1 MHSDIG
7 KRGQYTELG
16 EDGLGSGR
24 FGDEYTD
31 NPLASLLATSC
42 YTGCSFDDDNEE
54 TDMSHYCGIDLHSNN
69 HVVVVIDEKDKRVFE
84 KRLNNDL
91 SLTLDALS
99 PFQESL
105 QGIAVESTFNWYWL
119 VDGLQAQGY
128 NLQLVNTAAVKQY
141 DGLKYSDDRYDAF
154 HLAHLMRLG
163 ILPTGY
169 IYPKEQRAV
178 RDLLRRRLF
187 LVRTASAQLIS
198 VQSQIWRSTGQRIK
212 SADLRKTDFV
222 AQEVEGYTL
231 QAVNAGLSVYQAVQR
246 EIDTLEQSAHQAV
259 KLSDAFQILQ
269 TVTGIGKILGLT
281 IMLETG
287 TIGRFAGPGNYASY
301 CRCVDSKRTSN
312 GKKKGEGNAKAGNK
326 YLSWAFSEAAHFAVR
341 FEPLAQRFYERK
353 KAKTNGII
361 AIRAVARK
369 LARATWMMLKH
380 QVPYDARRMFPG

>member
-1 MHSDIG
+1 
-7 KRGQYTELG
+7 
-16 EDGLGSGR
+16 
-24 FGDEYTD
+24 
-31 NPLASLLATSC
+31 
-42 YTGCSFDDDNEE
+42 
-54 TDMSHYCGIDLHSNN
+54 MSHYCGIDLHSNN
-69 HVVVVIDEKDKRVFE
+69 HFVVVTDAEDKRVLE

-91 SLTLDALS
+91 SLTLEALS
-99 PFQESL
+99 PYRESL

-119 VDGLQAQGY
+119 VDGLQEHGY
-128 NLQLVNTAAVKQY
+128 DVRLVNTLAIRQY
-141 DGLKYSDDRYDAF
+141 DGLKYSGDRHDAF

-169 IYPKEQRAV
+169 IYPKAQRAV

-198 VQSQIWRSTGQRIK
+198 VQSQIWRSTGIRIR
-212 SADLRKTDFV
+212 SADLRKADF
-222 AQEVEGYTL
+222 EPRGVEGYTL
-231 QAVNAGLSVYQAVQR
+231 QAVAAGLAVYQAVQQ
-246 EIDTLEQSAHQAV
+246 EIDGLERSAYEAV
-259 KLSDAFQILQ
+259 KLSDDFKILQ
-269 TVTGIGKILGLT
+269 STTGIGKILALT

-287 TIGRFAGPGNYASY
+287 TIERFAGPGNFASY
-301 CRCVDSKRTSN
+301 CRCVDSRRDSN

-353 KAKTNGII
+353 KARTNGII

-380 QVPYDARRMFPG
+380 QVPYDANLMFPG